1 MKDYNITSETVQN
14 LTSDTIY
21 SSTEICRIFDQP
33 NLKGNSRTAFNRRL
47 SQFASFIYDPKDCLY
62 YITEIYTQPL
72 PDERSTKYD
81 KLIKILLL
89 NYLLQQE
96 NNTAVLGRKK
106 WWEQLNMVSPEYLS
120 LSHKTA
126 QFPATVDLTP
136 LYPFGK
142 PPEDVIQ
149 YNIQTFFRQSYS
161 QLNNIFRR
169 ALTRLQQQSFIIY
182 SDCFLIKE
190 FGTTRIAS
198 DDEADIILGVR
209 RTELDRLGL
218 DNLGQL
224 IFRSDLYDRFYK
236 ECAAQ
241 LYRLH
246 HLSADPNLQI
256 FDCIKIIFT
265 KEGMARQ
272 IERDTRKLEEAGVS
286 LNQMMM
292 AWANSWALATSKPI
306 KQPLIELCADTYI
319 RRDERL
325 AGDN

>member
-1 MKDYNITSETVQN
+1 MKDYNITQETVQK
-14 LTSDTIY
+14 LLPDTIY
-21 SSTEICRIFDQP
+21 SSTEIYKLFDQP
-33 NLKGNSRTAFNRRL
+33 VLKGGSRNAFNKRL
-47 SQFASFIYDPKDCLY
+47 SQFVSFIYDPKDCLY
-62 YITEIYTQPL
+62 YITEIYVHPL

-81 KLIKILLL
+81 DLIKILLL

-106 WWEQLNMVSPEYLS
+106 WWEQLNMVNPQYLS
-120 LSHKTA
+120 LSHQTTS
-126 QFPATVDLTP
+126 FPATVDLTSI
-136 LYPFGK
+136 YPFGK

-169 ALTRLQQQSFIIY
+169 ALTRLQRQSFIMY

-190 FGTTRIAS
+190 FGSTRIAT
-198 DDEADIILGVR
+198 DDETDIILGVR
-209 RTELDRLGL
+209 RTELTRLGL

-224 IFRSDLYDRFYK
+224 MFRPDLADRFYK
-236 ECAAQ
+236 ACAVS

-246 HLSADPNLQI
+246 HLSADSNLQI

-272 IERDTRKLEEAGVS
+272 IERDTRKLEEAGIS
-286 LNQMMM
+286 LNQLIM
-292 AWANSWALATSKPI
+292 AWADSWAKATGKPI
-306 KQPLIELCADTYI
+306 KPRLIDLCADTYI
-319 RRDERL
+319 SRDS
-325 AGDN
+325 ADTNDN

>member
-1 MKDYNITSETVQN
+1 MKNYNITQETVQK
-14 LTSDTIY
+14 LTPDTIY
-21 SSTEICRIFDQP
+21 PSGEICRIFDQP
-33 NLKGNSRTAFNRRL
+33 NLKGNSRTAFNKRL
-47 SQFASFIYDPKDCLY
+47 SQFVSYIYDPKDCLY
-62 YITEIYTQPL
+62 YITEIYSYPL

-96 NNTAVLGRKK
+96 NNTAVLGRKQ
-106 WWEQLNMVSPEYLS
+106 WWEQLNMVNPHYLS
-120 LSHKTA
+120 LSHKTTS
-126 QFPATVDLTP
+126 FPDTIDLTP
-136 LYPFGK
+136 IYPFGK

-161 QLNNIFRR
+161 QLSNIFKRTL
-169 ALTRLQQQSFIIY
+169 ARLQRQSFILY

-190 FGTTRIAS
+190 FGTVRIAT

-209 RTELDRLGL
+209 RAELNRLGL

-224 IFRSDLYDRFYK
+224 IFKPKLYDQFYK
-236 ECAAQ
+236 TCATS

-265 KEGMARQ
+265 KEGMAQQ

-286 LNQMMM
+286 LNQMIM

-319 RRDERL
+319 RRD
-325 AGDN
+325 

>member
-1 MKDYNITSETVQN
+1 MKNYNITQETVQK
-14 LTSDTIY
+14 LLPDTIY
-21 SSTEICRIFDQP
+21 SSTEIYKIFDQP
-33 NLKGNSRTAFNRRL
+33 VLKGGSRNAFNKRL
-47 SQFASFIYDPKDCLY
+47 SQFVSYIYDPKDCLY
-62 YITEIYTQPL
+62 YITEIYVHPL

-81 KLIKILLL
+81 DLIKILLL

-106 WWEQLNMVSPEYLS
+106 WWEQLNMVNPQYLS
-120 LSHKTA
+120 LSHQTTS
-126 QFPATVDLTP
+126 FPATVDLTSI
-136 LYPFGK
+136 YPFGK

-169 ALTRLQQQSFIIY
+169 ALTRLQRQSFIMY

-190 FGTTRIAS
+190 FGSVRIAT
-198 DDEADIILGVR
+198 DDETDIILGVR
-209 RTELDRLGL
+209 RTELTRLGL

-224 IFRSDLYDRFYK
+224 MFRPDLADRFYK
-236 ECAAQ
+236 ACAVS

-246 HLSADPNLQI
+246 HLSADSNLQI

-272 IERDTRKLEEAGVS
+272 IERDTRKLEEAGIS
-286 LNQMMM
+286 LNQLIM
-292 AWANSWALATSKPI
+292 AWADSWAKATGKPI
-306 KQPLIELCADTYI
+306 KPRLINLCADTYI
-319 RRDERL
+319 SRDS
-325 AGDN
+325 ADTNDN

>member
-1 MKDYNITSETVQN
+1 MKDYNITQESVQN
-14 LTSDTIY
+14 LTADTIY
-21 SSTEICRIFDQP
+21 SSTEIYKIFDQP
-33 NLKGNSRTAFNRRL
+33 KLGGNSRTAFNKRL
-47 SQFASFIYDPKDCLY
+47 SQFVSYIYDPKDCLY
-62 YITEIYTQPL
+62 YITEIYSYPL

-96 NNTAVLGRKK
+96 NNTAVLGRKQ
-106 WWEQLNMVSPEYLS
+106 WWEQLNMVNPQYLS
-120 LSHKTA
+120 LSHKTTS
-126 QFPATVDLTP
+126 FPNMIDLTP
-136 LYPFGK
+136 IYPFGK

-161 QLNNIFRR
+161 QLNNIFKRT
-169 ALTRLQQQSFIIY
+169 LTRLQRQSFILY

-190 FGTTRIAS
+190 FGTARIAT

-209 RTELDRLGL
+209 RAELNRLGL

-224 IFRSDLYDRFYK
+224 IFKPNLYDHFYK
-236 ECAAQ
+236 TCATS

-265 KEGMARQ
+265 KEGMAQQ

-286 LNQMMM
+286 LNQMIM
-292 AWANSWALATSKPI
+292 AWANNWAKVTGQPI
-306 KQPLIELCADTYI
+306 KQQLIDLCADTYI
-319 RRDERL
+319 ARTS
-325 AGDN
+325 DN

>member
-1 MKDYNITSETVQN
+1 MKDYNITQDTVQN
-14 LTSDTIY
+14 LLPDTVY
-21 SSTEICRIFDQP
+21 SSTEICRVFDQP
-33 NLKGNSRTAFNRRL
+33 KLKGNSRNAFNKRL
-47 SQFASFIYDPKDCLY
+47 SQFVSYIYDPKDCLY
-62 YITEIYTQPL
+62 YITEIYAHSL

-96 NNTAVLGRKK
+96 DNTVVLGRKK
-106 WWEQLNMVSPEYLS
+106 WWEQLNMVNPQYLS
-120 LSHKTA
+120 LSHKTTS
-126 QFPATVDLTP
+126 FPATVDLTP
-136 LYPFGK
+136 FYPFGK
-142 PPEDVIQ
+142 LPEDVIQ

-169 ALTRLQQQSFIIY
+169 ALTRLQRQSFILY

-190 FGTTRIAS
+190 FGTTRIAT

-209 RTELDRLGL
+209 RIELDRLGL

-224 IFRSDLYDRFYK
+224 IFKPNLYDKFYK
-236 ECAAQ
+236 DCATS

-256 FDCIKIIFT
+256 FDCIKIVFT

-272 IERDTRKLEEAGVS
+272 IERDTRKLEEAGIS
-286 LNQMMM
+286 LNQLIM
-292 AWANSWALATSKPI
+292 AWADSWAKATGKPI
-306 KQPLIELCADTYI
+306 KPRLINLCADTYI
-319 RRDERL
+319 GRVDV
-325 AGDN
+325 DNEN

>member
-1 MKDYNITSETVQN
+1 MKDYNITQETVQN
-14 LTSDTIY
+14 LTPDTIY
-21 SSTEICRIFDQP
+21 PSGEICRIFDQP
-33 NLKGNSRTAFNRRL
+33 NLKGNSRTAFNKRL
-47 SQFASFIYDPKDCLY
+47 ARFASFIYDPKDCLY
-62 YITEIYTQPL
+62 YITEIYAQPL

-81 KLIKILLL
+81 NLIKVLLL

-96 NNTAVLGRKK
+96 DNTAVLGRKK
-106 WWEQLNMVSPEYLS
+106 WWEQLNMVNPHYLS

-126 QFPATVDLTP
+126 NFPSTVDLEP

-161 QLNNIFRR
+161 QLNNIFKRT
-169 ALTRLQQQSFIIY
+169 LTRLQHQSFILY

-190 FGTTRIAS
+190 FGTTRIAT

-209 RTELDRLGL
+209 RAELNRLGL

-224 IFRSDLYDRFYK
+224 IFKPNLYDRFYK
-236 ECAAQ
+236 TCATS

-246 HLSADPNLQI
+246 RLSTDPDLQI

-265 KEGMARQ
+265 KEGMAQQ

-292 AWANSWALATSKPI
+292 AWANNWAKVTGQPI
-306 KQPLIELCADTYI
+306 KQQLIDLCADTYI
-319 RRDERL
+319 AL
-325 AGDN
+325 TSDN

>member
-1 MKDYNITSETVQN
+1 MKDYNITQETVQK
-14 LTSDTIY
+14 LTPDTIY
-21 SSTEICRIFDQP
+21 PSGEICRIFDQP

-62 YITEIYTQPL
+62 YITEIYAQPL

-136 LYPFGK
+136 FYPFGK

-161 QLNNIFRR
+161 QLNNIFKR

-190 FGTTRIAS
+190 FGATRIAS

-241 LYRLH
+241 LCRLH

-292 AWANSWALATSKPI
+292 AWASSWALATKKDIKPH
-306 KQPLIELCADTYI
+306 LIDLCADTYI
-319 RRDERL
+319 KH
-325 AGDN
+325 N

>member
-1 MKDYNITSETVQN
+1 MKDYNITQETVQK
-14 LTSDTIY
+14 LTADTIY
-21 SSTEICRIFDQP
+21 SSTEIYKIFDQP
-33 NLKGNSRTAFNRRL
+33 KLGGNSRTAFNKRL
-47 SQFASFIYDPKDCLY
+47 SQFASYIYDPKDCLY
-62 YITEIYTQPL
+62 YITEIYSYPL

-96 NNTAVLGRKK
+96 NNTAVLGRKQ
-106 WWEQLNMVSPEYLS
+106 WWEQLNMVNPHYLS
-120 LSHKTA
+120 LSHKTTS
-126 QFPATVDLTP
+126 FPSTIDLTP
-136 LYPFGK
+136 IYPFGK

-161 QLNNIFRR
+161 QLNNIFKRT
-169 ALTRLQQQSFIIY
+169 LTRLQRQSFILY

-190 FGTTRIAS
+190 FGTARIAT

-209 RTELDRLGL
+209 RAELNQLGL

-224 IFRSDLYDRFYK
+224 IFKPKLYDQFYK
-236 ECAAQ
+236 ACATS

-265 KEGMARQ
+265 KEGMAQQ

-286 LNQMMM
+286 LNQMIM
-292 AWANSWALATSKPI
+292 AWANNWAKVTGQPI
-306 KQPLIELCADTYI
+306 KRQLIDLCTDTYI
-319 RRDERL
+319 ARTS
-325 AGDN
+325 DN

>member
-1 MKDYNITSETVQN
+1 MKDYNITQETVQK
-14 LTSDTIY
+14 LTPDTIY
-21 SSTEICRIFDQP
+21 PSGEICRIFNQS
-33 NLKGNSRTAFNRRL
+33 NLKGNSRTAFNKRL
-47 SQFASFIYDPKDCLY
+47 ARFASFIYDPKDCLY
-62 YITEIYTQPL
+62 CITEIYAQPL

-81 KLIKILLL
+81 NLIKVLLL

-96 NNTAVLGRKK
+96 DNTAVLGRKK
-106 WWEQLNMVSPEYLS
+106 WWEQLNMVNPQYLS
-120 LSHKTA
+120 LSHKTTN
-126 QFPATVDLTP
+126 FPSTVDLEP

-161 QLNNIFRR
+161 QLNNIFKR

-190 FGTTRIAS
+190 FGATRIAS

-241 LYRLH
+241 LYCLH

-292 AWANSWALATSKPI
+292 AWADSWALATSKPI
-306 KQPLIELCADTYI
+306 KQPLINLCADTYI
-319 RRDERL
+319 RRD
-325 AGDN
+325 

>member
-1 MKDYNITSETVQN
+1 MKDYNITQESVQK
-14 LTSDTIY
+14 LTADTIY
-21 SSTEICRIFDQP
+21 SSTEIYKIFNQP
-33 NLKGNSRTAFNRRL
+33 KLGGNSRTAFNKRL
-47 SQFASFIYDPKDCLY
+47 SQFVSYIYDPKDCLY
-62 YITEIYTQPL
+62 YITEIYSYPL

-96 NNTAVLGRKK
+96 NNTAVLGRKQ
-106 WWEQLNMVSPEYLS
+106 WWEQLNMVNPHYLS
-120 LSHKTA
+120 LSHKTTS
-126 QFPATVDLTP
+126 FPDTIDLTP
-136 LYPFGK
+136 IYPFGK

-161 QLNNIFRR
+161 QLSNIFKRTL
-169 ALTRLQQQSFIIY
+169 ARLQRQSFILY

-190 FGTTRIAS
+190 FGTVRIAT

-209 RTELDRLGL
+209 RAELNRLGL

-224 IFRSDLYDRFYK
+224 IFKPKLYDHFYK
-236 ECAAQ
+236 TCATS

-246 HLSADPNLQI
+246 HLSADPDLQI

-265 KEGMARQ
+265 KEGMAQQ

-286 LNQMMM
+286 LNQMIM
-292 AWANSWALATSKPI
+292 AWANNWAKVTGQPI
-306 KQPLIELCADTYI
+306 KQQLIDLCADTYI
-319 RRDERL
+319 ARTC
-325 AGDN
+325 DN

>member
-1 MKDYNITSETVQN
+1 MKDYNITQETVQK
-14 LTSDTIY
+14 LTPDTIY
-21 SSTEICRIFDQP
+21 PSGEICRIFNQP
-33 NLKGNSRTAFNRRL
+33 NLKGNSRTAFNKRL
-47 SQFASFIYDPKDCLY
+47 ARFASFIYDPKDCLY
-62 YITEIYTQPL
+62 YITEIYAQPL

-81 KLIKILLL
+81 NLIKVLLL

-96 NNTAVLGRKK
+96 DNTAVLGRKK
-106 WWEQLNMVSPEYLS
+106 WWEQLNMVNSQYLS
-120 LSHKTA
+120 LSHKTTN
-126 QFPATVDLTP
+126 FPSTVDLEP

-169 ALTRLQQQSFIIY
+169 ALTRLQRQSFIIY

-190 FGTTRIAS
+190 FGTVRIAT
-198 DDEADIILGVR
+198 DDEIDIILGVR
-209 RTELDRLGL
+209 RTELSRLGL

-224 IFRSDLYDRFYK
+224 MFRPDLADHFYK
-236 ECAAQ
+236 ACATS

-265 KEGMARQ
+265 KEGMERQ
-272 IERDTRKLEEAGVS
+272 IERDVRKLEEAGVS
-286 LNQMMM
+286 LNHMIV
-292 AWANSWALATSKPI
+292 AWADSWAKATGKPI
-306 KQPLIELCADTYI
+306 KPRLITLCADTYI
-319 RRDERL
+319 ARGDGET
-325 AGDN
+325 GDN

>member
-1 MKDYNITSETVQN
+1 MKDYNITLETVQE
-14 LTSDTIY
+14 LLPDTVY
-21 SSTEICRIFDQP
+21 SSTEICRVFDQP
-33 NLKGNSRTAFNRRL
+33 KLKGNSRTAFNKRL
-47 SQFASFIYDPKDCLY
+47 SQFVSYIYDPKDCLY
-62 YITEIYTQPL
+62 YITEIYAHPL

-106 WWEQLNMVSPEYLS
+106 WWEQLNMVNPQYLS
-120 LSHKTA
+120 LSHKTVT
-126 QFPATVDLTP
+126 FPSTVDLEP

-169 ALTRLQQQSFIIY
+169 ALTRLQRQSFILY

-190 FGTTRIAS
+190 FGTTRIAT

-224 IFRSDLYDRFYK
+224 IFKPNLYDQFYK
-236 ECAAQ
+236 DCAAS

-256 FDCIKIIFT
+256 FDCIKIVFT

-272 IERDTRKLEEAGVS
+272 IERDTRKLEEAGIS
-286 LNQMMM
+286 LNQLIM
-292 AWANSWALATSKPI
+292 AWADSWARATGKPI
-306 KQPLIELCADTYI
+306 KPRLINLCADTYI
-319 RRDERL
+319 GRGNTDTS
-325 AGDN
+325 DN